1 MSEVDLLE
9 QARKLLP
16 DVIALRRRIHQNPEL
31 GLHTTETRDAV
42 LAALADLDLEWIHSR
57 ETSGV
62 DLTLIGVGAMIG
74 AGSFVPA
81 GSAAGSRRSG
91 RRGVDGV
98 EGE

>member
-1 MSEVDLLE
+1 MDKFSTE
-9 QARKLLP
+9 AR
-16 DVIALRRRIHQNPEL
+16 V
-31 GLHTTETRDAV
+31 
-42 LAALADLDLEWIHSR
+42 SR

-74 AGSFVPA
+74 AGIVVLA
-81 GSAAGSRRSG
+81 GSAAGRRRSG